1 MEAKYSP
8 IQIEEKWSKVWAD
21 RELVRPGSE
30 DHFSQII
37 PPPNVTGTLHMG
49 HSFQYAIMDFYT
61 RYHHMRGTDSYWQVG
76 TDHAGIATQMV
87 VENNLLNEGKSKDGL
102 GREKFLDE
110 VWKWKEYSE
119 GKISSQM
126 KRLGITVEWDKYR
139 FTYDDDFCAGVNKAF
154 VELYRKE
161 KIYRGYRLVNWDPS
175 LRTAVSDLEV
185 VRQEKDGLL
194 WHISYPLA
202 DSDESLIVATT
213 RPETMFG
220 DMAVAVNPKDERF
233 KHHIGK
239 FVELPFVGRKIPVIG
254 DEYVDMEFGTGCLK
268 ITPGH
273 DFNDYDIG
281 KKYALHEV
289 DGVVQTSD
297 KLEDFA
303 PINIFTD
310 EAFSN
315 DMVPAPFNNL
325 DRFKVRKAVLEELRT
340 KELLVKE
347 EKHHISVPRGERSNI
362 VIEPKLSYQWYVKT
376 EEMAKKAN
384 DAVNNGEVVFHPG
397 NWDKTYFN
405 WMDNI
410 QDWCISRQIWWG
422 HRIPAWHD
430 DEGNVY
436 VGFDE
441 AEVREFYNLDARAL
455 KQEED
460 VLDTWFSASLWPF
473 GSLGWPK
480 ETEDFK
486 KFFPTTL
493 LVTGFDIIFFWVAR
507 MMMMSLE
514 FTGKVP
520 FKDVYVTG
528 LIRDE
533 NGQKMSKSKGN
544 IIDPIDLI
552 YGIDL
557 EDLVSKRTANLMQ
570 EGLAEKI
577 ERKTRKQFPNGI
589 DSYGTD
595 AVRMTFYSLATHT
608 RDISFELGRLK
619 GYRNFCNKIWNAA
632 RFINNYPME
641 STEFAARNEADKV
654 IEEKFNQVSAQI
666 QKNIEEYRLDFA
678 MNEVY
683 EFFWGEFCD
692 KYIEECKNSG
702 ETANLHPMLKK
713 ILVLMHPFCP
723 FITEEINELV
733 FKDGSLMKLK

>member
-1 MEAKYSP
+1 MDAQYSP
-8 IQIEEKWSKVWAD
+8 IQIEEKWSKIWAD
-21 RELVRPGSE
+21 RELERPGSE

-61 RYHHMRGTDSYWQVG
+61 RYHHMKGTDSYWQVG

-87 VENNLLNEGKSKDGL
+87 VENNLLNKGKSKDDL

-139 FTYDDDFCAGVNKAF
+139 FTYDEDFCEGVNKAF
-154 VELYRKE
+154 VELHRKD

-175 LRTAVSDLEV
+175 LKTAVSDLEV

-194 WHISYPLA
+194 WHISYPLT
-202 DSDESLIVATT
+202 DSDEALIVATT

-239 FVELPFVGRKIPVIG
+239 YVELPFVGRKIPVIG

-384 DAVNNGEVVFHPG
+384 EAVNNGEVVFHPA

-430 DEGNVY
+430 DEGNTY

-441 AEVREFYNLDARAL
+441 AEVREFYSLDARAL

-480 ETEDFK
+480 ETPDFK

-619 GYRNFCNKIWNAA
+619 GYRNFCNKVWNAA

-641 STEFAARNEADKV
+641 SKEFVAKNDADKW
-654 IEEKFNQVSAQI
+654 IEDEFNKVTEQI
-666 QKNIEEYRLDFA
+666 QKNIAEYRLDFA
-678 MNEVY
+678 MNEIY
-683 EFFWGEFCD
+683 EFFWGKFCD
-692 KYIEECKNSG
+692 KYIEECKTSG

-733 FKDGSLMKLK
+733 FKDGSLMKN

>member
-1 MEAKYSP
+1 MESKYFP
-8 IQIEEKWSKVWAD
+8 IEIEEKWSKVWSD
-21 RELVRPGSE
+21 RTLDKPNSE
-30 DHFSQII
+30 HHFSQII

-61 RYHHMRGTDSYWQVG
+61 RYHHMSGTDAFWQVG

-87 VENNLLNEGKSKDGL
+87 VENNLANQGKSKDDL
-102 GREKFLDE
+102 GRDDFLKE
-110 VWKWKEYSE
+110 VWKWKDFSE
-119 GKISSQM
+119 EKITSQM
-126 KRLGITVEWDKYR
+126 KRLGITVDWDKYR
-139 FTYDDDFCAGVNKAF
+139 FTLDDQFCTAVNKAF
-154 VELYRKE
+154 VELYRKN
-161 KIYRGYRLVNWDPS
+161 KIYRGYRLVNWDPV
-175 LRTAVSDLEV
+175 LKTAVSDLEV

-194 WHISYPLA
+194 WHIAYPLA
-202 DSDESLIVATT
+202 DSDEVLIVATT

-220 DMAVAVNPKDERF
+220 DMAVAVNPNDDRF

-239 FVELPFVGRKIPVIG
+239 YVELPFVGRKIPVIG

-325 DRFKVRKAVLEELRT
+325 DRFKVRKAVLEELKN
-340 KELLVKE
+340 KELLIKE

-376 EEMAKKAN
+376 EEMAQKAN
-384 DAVNNGEVVFHPG
+384 DAVNKGEVVFHPG

-430 DEGNVY
+430 NEGNTY
-436 VGFDE
+436 VGYDE
-441 AEVREFYNLDARAL
+441 DEVREFYQLDAREL
-455 KQEED
+455 TQEED

-473 GSLGWPK
+473 GSLGWP
-480 ETEDFK
+480 EDTADFK

-552 YGIDL
+552 YGINL
-557 EDLVSKRTANLMQ
+557 EDLVTKRTSNLMQ

-608 RDISFELGRLK
+608 KDISFELGRLK

-632 RFINNYPME
+632 RFINNYPRVSDTFVAKNE
-641 STEFAARNEADKV
+641 DDKWIASEFEKV
-654 IEEKFNQVSAQI
+654 SKQI
-666 QKNIEEYRLDFA
+666 KKNIEDYRLDFA

-683 EFFWGEFCD
+683 EFFWGKFCD
-692 KYIEECKNSG
+692 RYIEQCKASG

-713 ILVLMHPFCP
+713 LLVLMHPFCP
-723 FITEEINELV
+723 YITEEVNELV
-733 FKDGSLMKLK
+733 FKDGSLMEL

>member
-1 MEAKYSP
+1 MDAQYSP
-8 IQIEEKWSKVWAD
+8 IQIEEKWSKIWAD
-21 RELVRPGSE
+21 RELERPGSE

-61 RYHHMRGTDSYWQVG
+61 RYHHMKGTDSYWQVG

-87 VENNLLNEGKSKDGL
+87 VENNLLNEGKSKDDL

-139 FTYDDDFCAGVNKAF
+139 FTYDDDFCEGVNKAF
-154 VELYRKE
+154 VELYRKD

-175 LRTAVSDLEV
+175 LKTAVSDLEV

-194 WHISYPLA
+194 WHISYPLT
-202 DSDESLIVATT
+202 DSDEALIVATT

-239 FVELPFVGRKIPVIG
+239 YVELPFVGRKIPVIG

-384 DAVNNGEVVFHPG
+384 EAVNNGEVVFHPG

-430 DEGNVY
+430 DEGNTY

-441 AEVREFYNLDARAL
+441 AEVREFYSLDARAL

-480 ETEDFK
+480 ETPDFK

-619 GYRNFCNKIWNAA
+619 GYRNFCNKVWNAA

-641 STEFAARNEADKV
+641 SKEFVAKNDADKW
-654 IEEKFNQVSAQI
+654 IEDEFNKVTEQI
-666 QKNIEEYRLDFA
+666 QKNIAEYRLDFA
-678 MNEVY
+678 MNEIY
-683 EFFWGEFCD
+683 EFFWGKFCD
-692 KYIEECKNSG
+692 KYIEECKTSG

-733 FKDGSLMKLK
+733 FKDGSLMKN